1 MPHDTLRAVLEL
13 SDQLVVMASSGADGL
28 SGAGLVLDRLT
39 ALGHEEKARQAV
51 TVISGVRSS
60 SRRLA
65 LGDEAV
71 AHFRRHCRAVVTVP
85 YDPHLARGDE
95 VDPASMRG
103 RTRAA
108 YYELAA
114 LVAQHFP
121 GG

>member
-13 SDQLVVMASSGADGL
+13 SDQLVVTATPGADGM

-39 ALGHEEKARQAV
+39 ALGQEEKARQAV
-51 TVISGVRSS
+51 TVVSGVRSS
-60 SRRLA
+60 SGRLV
-65 LGDEAV
+65 LVDEAV
-71 AHFRRHCRAVVTVP
+71 AHFRRRCRAVVTIP

-95 VDPASMRG
+95 VDPMSMRG

-114 LVAQHFP
+114 LVTQNFP
-121 GG
+121 RG